1 MKNPKVFVIGGTGF
15 IGSAVTKELLDAD
28 CEVAVMHRGRR
39 ELPDQEVH
47 VYQGDRK
54 NMNTLR
60 KALSDF
66 QPSIIV
72 DMVAYTAEDAWTLRQ
87 TLNDKARH
95 LVVASS
101 GDVYHAYEVFRDGEG
116 DLAQVPIKE
125 TAQLRT
131 RLYPYRDNLLPD
143 SEENNFMYNYEKIL
157 VEQVLL
163 HERRLSTTI
172 LRLPAVYGEN
182 DRRHKLGAYLQPMMR
197 NEKEILLD
205 EQKANWRWTRGYV
218 RNIAHGIALAT
229 LRDTGRDKIY
239 NIGEMQPLTERELIE
254 ELAALTEWPGA
265 IVLLP
270 KEELPEQR
278 REPFH
283 FEQHLV
289 LDTRR
294 IREELDYEEPFEW
307 EAGMRQTL
315 AYEEGVV

>member
-1 MKNPKVFVIGGTGF
+1 MKTPKVFVIGGTGF
-15 IGSAVTKELLDAD
+15 IGAAVTKELLDAD

-39 ELPDQEVH
+39 ALPDKEVH
-47 VYQGDRK
+47 SYEADRK
-54 NMNTLR
+54 NLDSLRQTLR
-60 KALSDF
+60 DF

-72 DMVAYTAEDAWTLRQ
+72 DMAAYTAEDAWTLRQ
-87 TLNDKARH
+87 ALNDKVRH

-101 GDVYHAYEVFRDGEG
+101 GDVYHAYEVFRKGEG

-125 TAQLRT
+125 DAQLRT
-131 RLYPYRDNLLPD
+131 RLYPYRGPLLPD
-143 SEENNFMYNYEKIL
+143 SEENNFMCNYEKIL

-163 HERRLSTTI
+163 HEKRLSTTI

-182 DRRHKLGAYLQPMMR
+182 DRQHKLGVYLQPMR
-197 NEKEILLD
+197 QGEKEILLD

-229 LRDTGRDKIY
+229 LRDTGHDKIY
-239 NIGEMQPLTERELIE
+239 NIGQLQPLTERELIE
-254 ELAALTEWPGA
+254 ELAALTGWQGA
-265 IVLLP
+265 IALLP
-270 KEELPEQR
+270 KEELPEMR

-289 LDTRR
+289 LDTHR

-307 EAGMRQTL
+307 EAGMQQTL
-315 AYEEGVV
+315 AYEEGMM